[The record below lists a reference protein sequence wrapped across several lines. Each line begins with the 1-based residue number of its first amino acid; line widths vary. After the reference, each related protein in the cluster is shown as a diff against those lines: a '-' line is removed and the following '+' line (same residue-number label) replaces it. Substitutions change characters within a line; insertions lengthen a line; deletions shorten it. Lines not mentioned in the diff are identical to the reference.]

1 MISVIEVYNAVR
13 DLANKDQKGFV
24 TPNVFNTFA
33 EVAQQNVFSKILED
47 LVQAKALRMGQRDP
61 GAGESVYRGVE
72 DDLSEYI
79 KEERLQGS
87 NEPNLTGDSNMFKK
101 PSDFYKMISIRVE
114 GDERTP
120 VELVYRPDQMSHI
133 MSSNLSAPTELFPV
147 ALVSKSVEVFPSD
160 VGSVI
165 MTYYRQPSSR
175 YMASNGGLFVQG
187 ECDYSSSPR
196 YAVLS
201 EDSDGYYVNNPIN
214 SRDFDLPE
222 RFKGAVIGEICKM
235 IGVRLRDASLSQY
248 GQTQV
253 N

>member
-13 DLANKDQKGFV
+13 ELANKDQKGFV
-24 TPNVFNTFA
+24 TPTVFNSFA
-33 EVAQQNVFSKILED
+33 DVAQQNVFTNILED

-79 KEERLQGS
+79 KEQRLDSS
-87 NEPNLTGDSNMFKK
+87 NEPNLTGDSNMFRK
-101 PSDFYKMISIRVE
+101 PSDFYKLISIRVE

-147 ALVSKSVEVFPSD
+147 ALVSKSIEVFPTD

-175 YMASNGGLFVQG
+175 YISSLGPNVKGD
-187 ECDYSSSPR
+187 CDYSSSPR
-196 YAVLS
+196 FSVSS
-201 EDSDGYYVNNPIN
+201 EDSTGFYIPDINN

-222 RFKGAVIGEICKM
+222 RFKGEVVGEICKM
-235 IGVRLRDASLSQY
+235 IGVRLRDNVLAQF
-248 GQTQV
+248 GQTQT

>member
-33 EVAQQNVFSKILED
+33 DVAQQNVFSKILEN

-61 GAGESVYRGVE
+61 GAGESIYRGVE

-79 KEERLQGS
+79 KEQKLQTS
-87 NEPNLTGDSNMFKK
+87 NDPNLTGDSNMFKK
-101 PSDFYKMISIRVE
+101 PLDFYKMISMRVE

-120 VELVYRPDQMSHI
+120 IELVYRPDQMSHI

-147 ALVSKSVEVFPSD
+147 ALVSKSIEVFPSD

-165 MTYYRQPSSR
+165 MTYYRYPYSR
-175 YMASNGGLFVQG
+175 YPSNNGPFVKG
-187 ECDYSSSPR
+187 ECDFSSSPR
-196 YAVLS
+196 FSVIN
-201 EDSDGYYVNNPIN
+201 EDSNGFYVNDILN

-222 RFKGAVIGEICKM
+222 RFKGDVVKEICKM

>member
-24 TPNVFNTFA
+24 TPNVFNSFA

-87 NEPNLTGDSNMFKK
+87 SDPNLTGDSNMFKK
-101 PSDFYKMISIRVE
+101 PSDFYKLISIRVE

-147 ALVSKSVEVFPSD
+147 ALVSKSIEVFPSD

-165 MTYYRQPSSR
+165 MTYYRQPSAR
-175 YMASNGGLFVQG
+175 YVATNGPFVRG

-196 YAVLS
+196 FSVVS
-201 EDSDGYYVNNPIN
+201 EDSNGFYVSDPLN

-222 RFKGAVIGEICKM
+222 RFKGDVVGEICKM

>member
-1 MISVIEVYNAVR
+1 
-13 DLANKDQKGFV
+13 
-24 TPNVFNTFA
+24 
-33 EVAQQNVFSKILED
+33 
-47 LVQAKALRMGQRDP
+47 
-61 GAGESVYRGVE
+61 
-72 DDLSEYI
+72 
-79 KEERLQGS
+79 
-87 NEPNLTGDSNMFKK
+87 
-101 PSDFYKMISIRVE
+101 
-114 GDERTP
+114 
-120 VELVYRPDQMSHI
+120 MSHI

-196 YAVLS
+196 YAVFS
-201 EDSDGYYVNNPIN
+201 EVQMEYYVNNPVN

-222 RFKGAVIGEICKM
+222 RFKGRCYKSEICKM

-253 N
+253 NYRLIRTFRQLRG

>member
-33 EVAQQNVFSKILED
+33 EVAQQNVFSNIIED

-72 DDLSEYI
+72 DDFSEYI
-79 KEERLQGS
+79 KEERLLGS
-87 NEPNLTGDSNMFKK
+87 SDPNLTGDSNMFKK
-101 PSDFYKMISIRVE
+101 PSDFYKLISIRVE

-147 ALVSKSVEVFPSD
+147 ALVSKSIEVFPSD

-165 MTYYRQPSSR
+165 MTYYRQPAAR
-175 YMASNGGLFVQG
+175 YSATSGPFVKG

-196 YAVLS
+196 FAVFS
-201 EDSDGYYVNNPIN
+201 EDSNGFYVNDVLN

-222 RFKGAVIGEICKM
+222 RFKGAVVAEICKM
-235 IGVRLRDASLSQY
+235 IGVRLRDTVLAQY